1 MEIKKKKL
9 HITNL
14 AVITLLDG
22 GKFVVLFVVVVVV
35 FFYYIFIESFLF
47 SLVCSHFDL
56 SHLEQFFTRNR
67 YNTKHIE

>member
-22 GKFVVLFVVVVVV
+22 GKFVVLFVVVVVA
-35 FFYYIFIESFLF
+35 FFIIFSSNHFF